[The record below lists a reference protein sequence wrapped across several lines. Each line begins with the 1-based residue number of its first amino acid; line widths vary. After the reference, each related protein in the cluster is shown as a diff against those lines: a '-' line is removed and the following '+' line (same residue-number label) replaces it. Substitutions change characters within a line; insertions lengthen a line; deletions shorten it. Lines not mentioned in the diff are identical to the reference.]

1 MRYFYD
7 RETDVVSFT
16 LSEAFDWGGSEDLH
30 GGAFTVY
37 LDRRLRPFALEVRG
51 ASKIVNT
58 FGLLPMEEVSI
69 AHDEIS
75 RRMSW
80 SDAGREAWSTI
91 VRRMLVPQ
99 YAAGAPRRSS
109 MAVAQ

>member
-7 RETDVVSFT
+7 RETDALSFT
-16 LSEAFDWGGSEDLH
+16 LSEVFDWTGSEDLN
-30 GGAFTVY
+30 GGTITVH
-37 LDRRLRPFALEVRG
+37 LDRRRRPFALEIRN

-58 FGLLPMEEVSI
+58 FGLQFMAESPIS
-69 AHDEIS
+69 HDEIS

-80 SDAGREAWSTI
+80 SDAGRQAWSMI

-99 YAAGAPRRSS
+99 YAPRTPQT
-109 MAVAQ
+109 MAVAT

>member
-16 LSEAFDWGGSEDLH
+16 LSEAFDWSGSDDLQ
-30 GGAFTVY
+30 GGAITIY
-37 LDRRLRPFALEVRG
+37 LDRRRRPFALEVRG
-51 ASKIVNT
+51 ASMLVNT
-58 FGLLPMEEVSI
+58 FGLMPMEEMAI
-69 AHDEIS
+69 THDEIS

-80 SDAGREAWSTI
+80 SDPGRQAWSAV

-99 YAAGAPRRSS
+99 YAGVRRVS
-109 MAVAQ
+109 AVVAQ

>member
-16 LSEAFDWGGSEDLH
+16 LSEAFDWSGSDDLQ
-30 GGAFTVY
+30 GGAITIY
-37 LDRRLRPFALEVRG
+37 LDRRRRPFALEVRG

-58 FGLLPMEEVSI
+58 FGLLPMEEAAI
-69 AHDEIS
+69 THDEIS

-80 SDAGREAWSTI
+80 SEAGRQAWSTV

-99 YAAGAPRRSS
+99 YAATGRRSS

>member
-7 RETDVVSFT
+7 RETDAVSFT
-16 LSEAFDWGGSEDLH
+16 LSESLDWTGTEELNGGTI
-30 GGAFTVY
+30 TVH
-37 LDRRLRPFALEVRG
+37 LDRRHRPFAIEIRE

-58 FGLLPMEEVSI
+58 FGLQFMQETPI
-69 AHDEIS
+69 THDEIS

-80 SDAGREAWSTI
+80 SDAGRQAWSTI

-99 YAAGAPRRSS
+99 YAPLPRPARAS
-109 MAVAQ
+109 A

>member
-7 RETDVVSFT
+7 RETDAVSFT
-16 LSEAFDWGGSEDLH
+16 LLEVFDWSGSEDLN
-30 GGAFTVY
+30 GGTITMH
-37 LDRRLRPFALEVRG
+37 LDRRHRPFAIEVRG

-58 FGLLPMEEVSI
+58 FGLQPMHELPI

-80 SDAGREAWSTI
+80 SDAGRQAWSTI
-91 VRRMLVPQ
+91 VRRMLVPH
-99 YAAGAPRRSS
+99 YAPR
-109 MAVAQ
+109 VAQTMAATS

>member
-16 LSEAFDWGGSEDLH
+16 LSESFDWGGAEDL
-30 GGAFTVY
+30 GDGTVIVY
-37 LDRRLRPFALEVRG
+37 LDRRRRPFALEVRG
-51 ASKIVNT
+51 ASRLVNT
-58 FGLLPMEEVSI
+58 FGLAVMEDAPITHE
-69 AHDEIS
+69 EIS

-80 SDAGREAWSTI
+80 SDGGRQAWSTI

-99 YAAGAPRRSS
+99 YAAVRRP

>member
-1 MRYFYD
+1 MRYFWD

-16 LSEAFDWGGSEDLH
+16 LSEAFDWGGSEDFS
-30 GGAFTVY
+30 GGAMTVY

-51 ASKIVNT
+51 ASSLVNT
-58 FGLLPMEEVSI
+58 FGLHPMEEMPI
-69 AHDEIS
+69 AHEEIS

-80 SDAGREAWSTI
+80 SDAGRQAWSTI

-99 YAAGAPRRSS
+99 YTPRRAAAAGQ
-109 MAVAQ
+109 AVAR

>member
-7 RETDVVSFT
+7 RDTDAVSFT
-16 LSEAFDWGGSEDLH
+16 LSEVFDWTGSEDLN
-30 GGAFTVY
+30 GGTITMH
-37 LDRRLRPFALEVRG
+37 LDRRRRPFAVEIRD

-58 FGLLPMEEVSI
+58 FGLQFMKESPI
-69 AHDEIS
+69 THDEIS

-80 SDAGREAWSTI
+80 SDAGRQAWSTI

-99 YAAGAPRRSS
+99 YAPPSRPVRATAWR
-109 MAVAQ
+109 Q